1 MLPTLPAPETFKKA
15 LGEASDSVADAV
27 STIAANG
34 AKVATSSIGLAAS
47 GVKAATSFVESM
59 YDSSCVPAPTF
70 HFGKPITE
78 CAAEDVAGYEAPI
91 PSILPWLREWFME
104 ANGLAQKGIFRTSAR
119 AVLVKRFKKILSS
132 EPLLSQVRVD
142 PAIKNDAPLFAS
154 LIKLWLREL
163 PTGLLNSLDPSRL
176 QLLGASDIQQTISSM
191 PVQDRAVLLW
201 VLDLFA
207 MVVRAEER
215 TLMTR
220 KAAAILLGPNLFRMQ
235 PDSDM
240 GVYLMQIKVVTTFI
254 ESALLWRMGSVF

>member
-1 MLPTLPAPETFKKA
+1 
-15 LGEASDSVADAV
+15 
-27 STIAANG
+27 
-34 AKVATSSIGLAAS
+34 
-47 GVKAATSFVESM
+47 
-59 YDSSCVPAPTF
+59 
-70 HFGKPITE
+70 
-78 CAAEDVAGYEAPI
+78 
-91 PSILPWLREWFME
+91 ME
-104 ANGLAQKGIFRTSAR
+104 ANGLSQKGIFRTSAR